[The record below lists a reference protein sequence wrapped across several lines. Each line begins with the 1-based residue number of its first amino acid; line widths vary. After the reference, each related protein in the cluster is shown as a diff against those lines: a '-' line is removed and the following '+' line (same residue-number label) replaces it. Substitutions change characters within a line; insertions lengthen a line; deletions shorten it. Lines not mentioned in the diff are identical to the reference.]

1 MTLQIV
7 LKYGE
12 VTKMKLIVVT
22 PTNNFLANFFSIAN
36 ILLRLLSNMK
46 DAPLIFN
53 EESPN

>member
-22 PTNNFLANFFSIAN
+22 PTNNFMPNFFSIAN
-36 ILLRLLSNMK
+36 ILLRPLSNMK
-46 DAPLIFN
+46 DVPLIFN